1 MADNSE
7 PMLDRDFLF
16 NVVNTCDRTYF
27 PGQLK
32 RIDNERLE
40 AAQKVDED
48 VIEVNSEMYELL
60 QAFGRESHFG
70 GKPNARSLAQLK
82 KSSKKRSRAQ
92 FDAQTKADGREPL
105 ENPAFASSKR
115 LKF

>member
-40 AAQKVDED
+40 AA
-48 VIEVNSEMYELL
+48 
-60 QAFGRESHFG
+60 
-70 GKPNARSLAQLK
+70 
-82 KSSKKRSRAQ
+82 
-92 FDAQTKADGREPL
+92 
-105 ENPAFASSKR
+105 
-115 LKF
+115 